1 MVSWWRRQ
9 RLKVTLSRSS
19 SPNLYRSFL
28 DQLLLRNSQNP
39 NIVAAFNTNMRFY
52 DNALEFAHAVAN
64 YMTVAL
70 DKGAGVI
77 LFPEYFG
84 NLLMGIAGEPI
95 DLHDPST
102 LELLSMISP
111 ILYSTYVDIF
121 SQISAKTDAT
131 IVAGTLAF
139 VENGKLVNRTFV
151 FRRGSVILTQDK
163 AHLMPMEEKWGMS
176 RGSRLGLFD
185 LGTQKAGVLVCMDA
199 TYYEQSRI
207 LENMG
212 ARLLLVPSANPAPF
226 YLGEQ
231 IRGAWARA
239 QTSQVFTVQS
249 FLVGKLGNY
258 VFEGKAG
265 VYAPHDYTEDL
276 SGIVAL
282 SKKYNQEELVTAV
295 LDYERLNRVRQPQN
309 FQFQAE
315 LSKFYQSKLPLDRF

>member
-39 NIVAAFNTNMRFY
+39 NIVAAFNTNLRFY
-52 DNALEFAHAVAN
+52 DNALEFAHSVAS
-64 YMTVAL
+64 YMTAAL

-95 DLHDPST
+95 DLDDPST

-151 FRRGSVILTQDK
+151 FRRGNVILTQDK

-185 LGTQKAGVLVCMDA
+185 LGVQKAGVLVCMDA

-249 FLVGKLGNY
+249 FLVGKLGDY

-295 LDYERLNRVRQPQN
+295 LDYERLNRVRQPQD
-309 FQFQAE
+309 FRFQAE